1 MPVALPA
8 ATIPPLMKSILAVCV
23 LALLTSC
30 SKQVNAESGNP
41 AGPAANAVKAEGGC
55 CAEGGSCC
63 ADKAAAK
70 EAAPKSECCGACA
83 PEVQAAPK
91 AAGQ

>member
-1 MPVALPA
+1 
-8 ATIPPLMKSILAVCV
+8 MKSILAVCV

-30 SKQVNAESGNP
+30 SKRINAESGNP
-41 AGPAANAVKAEGGC
+41 AGPAANAVKV
-55 CAEGGSCC
+55 EGGSCCEEGAGCC

-70 EAAPKSECCGACA
+70 PAKGECCGACA